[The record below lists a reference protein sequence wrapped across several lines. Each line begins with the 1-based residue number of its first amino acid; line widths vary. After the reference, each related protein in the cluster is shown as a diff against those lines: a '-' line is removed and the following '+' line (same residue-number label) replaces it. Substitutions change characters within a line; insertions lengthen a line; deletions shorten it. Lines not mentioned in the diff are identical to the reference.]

1 MVAAGQVLLGA
12 CGALLLLHLLRRDV
26 RSHDVLAS
34 PATGP
39 RHPLPLPLTAP
50 SPPVHAFGAESPQIP
65 MAGGTPDPLSA
76 FQEGPGEPVPSSGSA
91 GPPQPGGQPR
101 RGPGKMLGGTL
112 RVLAALLVAAVMGY
126 PSRRSAT
133 DLDATP
139 RTTVTFEGKGG
150 AGWVP
155 GGKTGRK
162 LSLLSSALRR
172 KPLRDFPP

>member
-1 MVAAGQVLLGA
+1 
-12 CGALLLLHLLRRDV
+12 
-26 RSHDVLAS
+26 
-34 PATGP
+34 
-39 RHPLPLPLTAP
+39 
-50 SPPVHAFGAESPQIP
+50 
-65 MAGGTPDPLSA
+65 
-76 FQEGPGEPVPSSGSA
+76 
-91 GPPQPGGQPR
+91 
-101 RGPGKMLGGTL
+101 MLGGTL

-150 AGWVP
+150 AGWVL

>member
-1 MVAAGQVLLGA
+1 
-12 CGALLLLHLLRRDV
+12 
-26 RSHDVLAS
+26 
-34 PATGP
+34 
-39 RHPLPLPLTAP
+39 
-50 SPPVHAFGAESPQIP
+50 
-65 MAGGTPDPLSA
+65 
-76 FQEGPGEPVPSSGSA
+76 
-91 GPPQPGGQPR
+91 
-101 RGPGKMLGGTL
+101 MLGGTL

-162 LSLLSSALRR
+162 LSLLLSALRR